1 MADTIKAVIEELTN
15 PLVHVQTG
23 FYLPDHKVDQAL
35 AEIKRILEEA
45 KPEYKLHIPEC
56 DERQPRLGYCM
67 CRPGANNDAIDQ
79 YHTNLLKA
87 LGE

>member
-35 AEIKRILEEA
+35 AEIKRILETQVIGSSV
-45 KPEYKLHIPEC
+45 KVDTTKKLIREQL
-56 DERQPRLGYCM
+56 RRSQR
-67 CRPGANNDAIDQ
+67 IK
-79 YHTNLLKA
+79 LLKA